1 MIINNEH
8 AISFTIENCESAD
21 LTTYILLHNYQ
32 SRMNLTKTKSIFIV
46 VGISTVLLLAG
57 GTFFTTMSLKT
68 ANAQASTL
76 GEPILVEK
84 GKITSQSQLGPNRTQ
99 FTFSANGTL
108 NGSIEVT
115 NTGSYLSTSIGN
127 NSATNEGQGVI
138 STKDGS
144 ETASYSLIGT
154 DNVTQ
159 DGKVTFRGSVAYS
172 TNSTANLSVLNNM
185 VGFFKG
191 EGDIRTGNFTSTEWE
206 LK

>member
-1 MIINNEH
+1 MMSKI
-8 AISFTIENCESAD
+8 
-21 LTTYILLHNYQ
+21 
-32 SRMNLTKTKSIFIV
+32 KSIFMV
-46 VGISTVLLLAG
+46 VGISAILLLAG
-57 GTFFTTMSLKT
+57 GTYFTTMSLKT
-68 ANAQASTL
+68 ANAQASPL

-108 NGSIEVT
+108 NGSIEVI
-115 NTGSYLSTSIGN
+115 NTGSYVSTSIGN

-138 STKDGS
+138 STRDGS

-159 DGKVTFRGSVAYS
+159 DGKVMFRGSVAYT
-172 TNSTANLSVLNNM
+172 TNSTGDLSVLNNM
-185 VGFFKG
+185 LAFFKG
-191 EGDIRTGNFTSTEWE
+191 EGDIKTGNITSTDWE

>member
-1 MIINNEH
+1 MI
-8 AISFTIENCESAD
+8 
-21 LTTYILLHNYQ
+21 
-32 SRMNLTKTKSIFIV
+32 KTKSILSV
-46 VGISTVLLLAG
+46 VGISAILLLAG
-57 GTFFTTMSLKT
+57 GPYFTTMSLKI

-99 FTFSANGTL
+99 FTFTANGTL

-115 NTGSYLSTSIGN
+115 NTGSYVSTSIGN

-154 DNVTQ
+154 DNITE
-159 DGKVTFRGSVAYS
+159 DGKVTFRGSVAYV
-172 TNSTANLSVLNNM
+172 TNSTGNLSVLNNM
-185 VGFFKG
+185 VAFFKG

>member
-1 MIINNEH
+1 
-8 AISFTIENCESAD
+8 
-21 LTTYILLHNYQ
+21 
-32 SRMNLTKTKSIFIV
+32 LTKTKSIFIV

-108 NGSIEVT
+108 KGSIEVT
-115 NTGSYLSTSIGN
+115 NTGSYVSTSIGN
-127 NSATNEGQGVI
+127 NFATNEGQGVI

-185 VGFFKG
+185 VVFLR
-191 EGDIRTGNFTSTEWE
+191 ERAILEPVISLAQNGN
-206 LK
+206 

>member
-1 MIINNEH
+1 
-8 AISFTIENCESAD
+8 
-21 LTTYILLHNYQ
+21 
-32 SRMNLTKTKSIFIV
+32 V
-46 VGISTVLLLAG
+46 VGISTVLLLLAG
-57 GTFFTTMSLKT
+57 GTFFTSMSLKT

-99 FTFSANGTL
+99 FTFSSNGTL
-108 NGSIEVT
+108 NGSIGVT
-115 NTGSYLSTSIGN
+115 NTGSYVSTSIGN
-127 NSATNEGQGVI
+127 NFATNEGQGVI

-144 ETASYSLIGT
+144 ETAGYSLIGT

>member
-1 MIINNEH
+1 M
-8 AISFTIENCESAD
+8 
-21 LTTYILLHNYQ
+21 
-32 SRMNLTKTKSIFIV
+32 TKIKSIFIV

-76 GEPILVEK
+76 GEPVLVDK

-108 NGSIEVT
+108 NGSIDVT
-115 NTGSYLSTSIGN
+115 NTGSYVSTSIGN
-127 NSATNEGQGVI
+127 NFATNEGQGVI
-138 STKDGS
+138 STIDGS
-144 ETASYSLIGT
+144 EMASYSLIGT

-159 DGKVTFRGSVAYS
+159 DGKVTFRGSVAYI
-172 TNSTANLSVLNNM
+172 TNSTGNLSVLNNM
-185 VGFFKG
+185 LTFLRG
-191 EGDIRTGNFTSTEWE
+191 EGDIKTGNFTTTEWE

>member
-1 MIINNEH
+1 L
-8 AISFTIENCESAD
+8 TES
-21 LTTYILLHNYQ
+21 
-32 SRMNLTKTKSIFIV
+32 KSTFIV

-57 GTFFTTMSLKT
+57 GTFFTSMSLKT
-68 ANAQASTL
+68 ANPQASSL

-99 FTFSANGTL
+99 FAFSANGTL

-115 NTGSYLSTSIGN
+115 NTGSYVSTSIGN
-127 NSATNEGQGVI
+127 NFATNEGQGVI

-172 TNSTANLSVLNNM
+172 TNSTGNLSVLNNM

>member
-1 MIINNEH
+1 M
-8 AISFTIENCESAD
+8 S
-21 LTTYILLHNYQ
+21 
-32 SRMNLTKTKSIFIV
+32 KTKSIFMV
-46 VGISTVLLLAG
+46 VGISAILLLAG
-57 GTFFTTMSLKT
+57 GTYFTTMSLKT
-68 ANAQASTL
+68 ENAQASTL

-84 GKITSQSQLGPNRTQ
+84 GNTTSQSQLGPNRTQ

-115 NTGSYLSTSIGN
+115 NTGSYVTTMGN
-127 NSATNEGQGVI
+127 NFAISEGQGVI

-144 ETASYSLIGT
+144 ETASYSLIACC

-172 TNSTANLSVLNNM
+172 TNSTGNLSVLNNM
-185 VGFFKG
+185 LTFLRG
-191 EGDIRTGNFTSTEWE
+191 EGDINTGNFNTTEWE

>member
-1 MIINNEH
+1 M
-8 AISFTIENCESAD
+8 
-21 LTTYILLHNYQ
+21 
-32 SRMNLTKTKSIFIV
+32 V
-46 VGISTVLLLAG
+46 VGIFG
-57 GTFFTTMSLKT
+57 CIITFRRNIFTTMSLKI
-68 ANAQASTL
+68 ANAQTSTL
-76 GEPILVEK
+76 GEPILAEK

-108 NGSIEVT
+108 NGSIDVT
-115 NTGSYLSTSIGN
+115 NTGSYVSTSIGN
-127 NSATNEGQGVI
+127 NFATNEGQGVI

-144 ETASYSLIGT
+144 EMASYSLIGT

-172 TNSTANLSVLNNM
+172 TNSTGNLSVLNNI

-191 EGDIRTGNFTSTEWE
+191 EGDIKTGNFTSTEWE